1 MRDPSP
7 FHKPKER
14 KGKENT
20 GAVTLFGMS
29 FKIWFSSRPN
39 LSPREPACQDAPSL
53 DVEGLGERGLGEV
66 DGGLGEGERLKDGER
81 LGGEPSTLRDS
92 LCAGSD
98 GLVCGD
104 S

>member
-1 MRDPSP
+1 MILS
-7 FHKPKER
+7 
-14 KGKENT
+14 
-20 GAVTLFGMS
+20 S
-29 FKIWFSSRPN
+29 FKIWLPSRSN

-53 DVEGLGERGLGEV
+53 DVEGLGERGLCDA

-98 GLVCGD
+98 GLACGD